1 MSIFIC
7 PIANIDAPLERV
19 WSFLAEPAN
28 YALWWDADTRSI
40 LPAGPA
46 HPGQKIMAKSSAFG
60 KQWEVNILVE
70 GVDEQKHQLHL
81 KTMLPLGV
89 TVFNHITCTPINNT
103 ATQVTFG

>member
-1 MSIFIC
+1 MSVSIC

-19 WSFLAEPAN
+19 WSFLSEPLN

-46 HPGQKIMAKSSAFG
+46 QPGQKILAKSSAFG

-70 GVDEQKHQLHL
+70 GVDAKKHQLHL
-81 KTMLPLGV
+81 KTMLPLGI
-89 TVFNHITCTPINNT
+89 TVFNHITCVAIDNT
-103 ATQVTFG
+103 LTQVSFG